1 MWLLFCYCRDTMAG
15 FKEATAN
22 AEARRERATLARG
35 WFIRWLYNRGA
46 PHSTY
51 ISTGEMFY
59 VWQGTN
65 ISPIFVFFFSL
76 FFLAVFHSSYTVDDG
91 IRLMPTQTIWGQQ
104 SKRLAAMFCQHAIKQ
119 SDLCDW
125 THNEI
130 GHNFSMNSNTFQS
143 SLYRKLFKKNMSGS
157 KEAEFAFIWN
167 VKRRERG
174 TRKDHPPPPI
184 HKPPVADGR
193 WQMKLLVFYVVHS
206 LKKEAKSHTNGFRK

>member
-1 MWLLFCYCRDTMAG
+1 MQQKKGKECGCCFATVGTRWRDLRKPQQTRRL
-15 FKEATAN
+15 E
-22 AEARRERATLARG
+22 ERERATLARG

-65 ISPIFVFFFSL
+65 ISPIFVFFLSFI
-76 FFLAVFHSSYTVDDG
+76 LAVFHSSYTVDDG

-130 GHNFSMNSNTFQS
+130 GHNFLDEFKYISII
-143 SLYRKLFKKNMSGS
+143 SLPKT
-157 KEAEFAFIWN
+157 I
-167 VKRRERG
+167 
-174 TRKDHPPPPI
+174 
-184 HKPPVADGR
+184 
-193 WQMKLLVFYVVHS
+193 
-206 LKKEAKSHTNGFRK
+206 